1 MTPLELL
8 AILVIAGAIVVL
20 LYFYMQ
26 DTRNLSFS
34 KARSVAVETGEKARS
49 TVSGT
54 DEKVKGQDKGMGG
67 VGSKM
72 SGIGEKAHTV
82 VSGVGEKISGTGEN
96 VSNEG
101 SMMDSVSEKVSGVSE
116 KIKGTVKSV
125 PKSTSNSTESLSNKI
140 DIFLNDKSDQLIK
153 DWELATKDDILDIEK
168 RYTKVSRDLD
178 TLDSRFNEYRGS
190 TNKKLKKIEERL
202 DKLESPE

>member
-26 DTRNLSFS
+26 DTRNLSFA

-49 TVSGT
+49 TVSGAR
-54 DEKVKGQDKGMGG
+54 ENGKGEDNGMGG
-67 VGSKM
+67 VGAKM
-72 SGIGEKAHTV
+72 SGMGEKATGMSDRV
-82 VSGVGEKISGTGEN
+82 RSTVSGAGEKITG
-96 VSNEG
+96 
-101 SMMDSVSEKVSGVSE
+101 SGVSE
-116 KIKGTVKSV
+116 KLKGSVKGAT
-125 PKSTSNSTESLSNKI
+125 STDAMSNKI
-140 DIFLNDKSDQLIK
+140 DLFLDEKSDQLIK
-153 DWELATKDDILDIEK
+153 DWKLATKDDILSIEK

-178 TLDSRFNEYRGS
+178 TLDNRFNEYRGS

>member
-8 AILVIAGAIVVL
+8 AILVLAGAIVVL

-26 DTRNLSFS
+26 DNRNLSFA
-34 KARSVAVETGEKARS
+34 KARSVAFDTGEKARS
-49 TVSGT
+49 TVSGAS
-54 DEKVKGQDKGMGG
+54 EKVKGEDNGMG
-67 VGSKM
+67 
-72 SGIGEKAHTV
+72 GIGEKMSGMGEKARTV
-82 VSGVGEKISGTGEN
+82 VSGVGEKVSGSTEN
-96 VSNEG
+96 VSEG
-101 SMMDSVSEKVSGVSE
+101 SMMNNVSEKVSGVSE
-116 KIKGTVKSV
+116 KIKGSVKGVS
-125 PKSTSNSTESLSNKI
+125 KSTSESTDSLSNKI

-153 DWELATKDDILDIEK
+153 DWELATKDDIVDIEK

>member
-26 DTRNLSFS
+26 DTRNLSFA

-49 TVSGT
+49 TVSGAS
-54 DEKVKGQDKGMGG
+54 EKVKGEDNGMGG
-67 VGSKM
+67 VGAKM
-72 SGIGEKAHTV
+72 SGMGEKATGMGDRV
-82 VSGVGEKISGTGEN
+82 RSTVSGAGEKITGSG
-96 VSNEG
+96 
-101 SMMDSVSEKVSGVSE
+101 VSEKVSGVSE
-116 KIKGTVKSV
+116 KLKGSVKGAT
-125 PKSTSNSTESLSNKI
+125 STDSMSNKI
-140 DIFLNDKSDQLIK
+140 DLFLDEKSDQLIK
-153 DWELATKDDILDIEK
+153 DWKLATKDDILDIEK

-202 DKLESPE
+202 DKLESP